1 MQTKKVGEKSRNKKL
16 ELKIL
21 KSLRTQKSN
30 FTLLRKISQIHLTFL
45 LIFLAESGPFYPL
58 QMFGKFAEH
67 LNRTSNLSEHP
78 FFSQN
83 RTSNHPNITKNWT
96 VREHRTVCS
105 KTKFRPWSSN
115 VMYGWNSFGSANNM
129 KIEVSGRLSWK
140 VVKLLLRKVKK
151 VDLFWPWKEV
161 SQVSENFL
169 QKLLLLQNNLHL
181 YSECKRF
188 EKNLGLACLE
198 NLRLQWRYIY
208 LLGKK

>member
-1 MQTKKVGEKSRNKKL
+1 MQNGG
-16 ELKIL
+16 IL
-21 KSLRTQKSN
+21 TRFPDQAQLLLVRFKNCQIPTPFLR
-30 FTLLRKISQIHLTFL
+30 L
-45 LIFLAESGPFYPL
+45 
-58 QMFGKFAEH
+58 
-67 LNRTSNLSEHP
+67 
-78 FFSQN
+78 
-83 RTSNHPNITKNWT
+83 
-96 VREHRTVCS
+96 
-105 KTKFRPWSSN
+105 RPWSPN
-115 VMYGWNSFGSANNM
+115 VSCMDYINSFGIAL
-129 KIEVSGRLSWK
+129 IWRLKW
-140 VVKLLLRKVKK
+140 VVGYHDGKWSRVTYLLLRKVKK